1 MKKVFIPFAVLALAG
16 TVLGGCGKERES
28 DSGSGGDTEAT
39 EPSGGG
45 DAIEV
50 TATEFAY
57 DPAEISVTAGET
69 FTIQLT
75 DAGAIEHNFNIEG
88 AEGVVETKAGE
99 TASGEFTLEAG
110 TYKFFCSIA
119 GHEAAGMVGTL
130 IVE

>member
-1 MKKVFIPFAVLALAG
+1 MKKVFIPLAVLALAG
-16 TVLGGCGKERES
+16 TVLGGCGSERES
-28 DSGSGGDTEAT
+28 NSGSNGDTAAT

-45 DAIEV
+45 DVIEV
-50 TATEFAY
+50 GATEFAY
-57 DPAEISVTAGET
+57 DPAEISVAAGAP

-75 DAGAIEHNFNIEG
+75 DTGAIEHNFNIEG
-88 AEGVVETKAGE
+88 ADGVVATKPGE